1 MLYIYILCANM
12 AYKSHLF
19 PSKRG
24 LNHPP
29 APELGLLWRGG
40 HLGTAAAHQAER
52 RCSVVLLSPE
62 TTRNHQKPLA
72 KIQGDFFRDSV
83 WLTGKKSIEKHLF
96 AHFCHFALVS
106 WWLTVD
112 PFSRFNDKEQGMG
125 VVLPTSEKFADRF
138 HLGICRWRMHLR
150 PSLSIPMISPI
161 SWPLDMRRWWKF
173 GARSREWGTLFADRG
188 WVKGYLFGIA
198 SGICSPPRF
207 RLAQVVPQVS
217 LIFPFVLSFW
227 FALFETMPCHAP

>member
-1 MLYIYILCANM
+1 
-12 AYKSHLF
+12 
-19 PSKRG
+19 
-24 LNHPP
+24 
-29 APELGLLWRGG
+29 
-40 HLGTAAAHQAER
+40 
-52 RCSVVLLSPE
+52 
-62 TTRNHQKPLA
+62 
-72 KIQGDFFRDSV
+72 
-83 WLTGKKSIEKHLF
+83 
-96 AHFCHFALVS
+96 
-106 WWLTVD
+106 
-112 PFSRFNDKEQGMG
+112 MG

-198 SGICSPPRF
+198 SGICSPPQF

-227 FALFETMPCHAP
+227 FALFETMPCPLEMVTLTRAFSGGRSSHPTRSSWKARCEVVMEGSWIGDCNHCSTRWYLFLSICRPLSLEKCRRNFRVGYLR